1 MRVIDD
7 YQIDSENMRV
17 PSRCQRSNSLLG
29 FVVLNFSLDNNF
41 SHGPLLFTRSDIV
54 NWHKLPSKLH
64 LAMMSLHFIPVCY
77 QH

>member
-29 FVVLNFSLDNNF
+29 FVDIDISLKLGYF
-41 SHGPLLFTRSDIV
+41 VVRIIV
-54 NWHKLPSKLH
+54 TIGINCLQIFEK
-64 LAMMSLHFIPVCY
+64 
-77 QH
+77 